1 MAKKVVDTTSND
13 VRNSVS
19 SIYADLL
26 ERRQADRESRMLKKA
41 QEHEER
47 EREKEEKKLKDDGMK
62 LSKEERRQ
70 AELDSWKEI
79 VVGLTGDDLEYSSPK
94 KKKKKYRKWIDDDAE
109 ANAMLTPKPKKHK
122 KRNYNKEFEGE
133 LNMLKA
139 LVADQ
144 NRFSTDL
151 LKRFQVMAGPATKDA
166 MPLNKTQV
174 ELAAA
179 INASRGNSLSMLREI
194 GNIKKTIAD
203 LYMKQAKADADAGSA
218 GFNNTDMGLMG
229 SSIASQLFMDQPTTY
244 GGNTVVNTPYS
255 SPVGGAIQPPVQ
267 APVDPGAPVVTPQV
281 NVNPVSPAAVP
292 APASDFDP
300 STWEGPDLGNSGVLY
315 ESIPHTVVVEWKKD
329 EGIARFKA
337 IRNDDG
343 TELVGCPVPTCDP
356 SKLVFNEKDRIVKGQ
371 FDESYRLE
379 IL

>member
-26 ERRQADRESRMLKKA
+26 ERRQADREARMLKKA

-47 EREKEEKKLKDDGMK
+47 EREKEEKKLKDDGTK

-122 KRNYNKEFEGE
+122 KHNYNKEFEGE

-255 SPVGGAIQPPVQ
+255 SPVGGATQPSVQ

-281 NVNPVSPAAVP
+281 NVNPVSSAAVP

>member
-26 ERRQADRESRMLKKA
+26 ERRQADREARMLKKA

-47 EREKEEKKLKDDGMK
+47 ERAKEEKKLKDDGTK

-144 NRFSTDL
+144 NRFSADL
-151 LKRFQVMAGPATKDA
+151 LKRFQVAAGPATKDA
-166 MPLNKTQV
+166 MPLNKTLV
-174 ELAAA
+174 ELASA
-179 INASRGNSLSMLREI
+179 INASRSNSLGVLKEI

-203 LYMKQAKADADAGSA
+203 LYMKQAKADADAGST
-218 GFNNTDMGLMG
+218 GFNATDVGLMG

-244 GGNTVVNTPYS
+244 GGNTVANTPYS
-255 SPVGGAIQPPVQ
+255 SPTGAVQPPVQ
-267 APVDPGAPVVTPQV
+267 VSADPGAPIIPQMSV
-281 NVNPVSPAAVP
+281 DPSPVSSTPAA
-292 APASDFDP
+292 SEFDP
-300 STWEGPDLGNSGVLY
+300 STWVGPDLGNSGVQY
-315 ESIPHTVVVEWKKD
+315 ENIPHTIVVEWKKAED
-329 EGIARFKA
+329 VARFKA

-356 SKLVFNEKDRIVKGQ
+356 SKLVFNEKDCIVKGQ